1 MVTIQILDQ
10 EVDCDGTS
18 PSFYR
23 EMEQTISFFA
33 KTSREEY
40 ASFQPLWHADSHNY
54 LSFEIGPRLR
64 SNVYVASSPD
74 FDQSVDAKF
83 ARFAR
88 EIGYY
93 NAEMQAYSWLEGHEI
108 GPKFLGYL
116 TEEGRVM
123 GFLPENI
130 EGRRAAIG
138 DLSACKSIPRKLH
151 ALGLI
156 HRDVNKH
163 NFLITE
169 HGPVLIDF
177 VTAEKSNDTK
187 AMEVKLEG
195 LEKQFL
201 DELGIGSKEVEEGN
215 THA

>member
-1 MVTIQILDQ
+1 MATIQILDQ

-23 EMEQTISFFA
+23 EMTISI
-33 KTSREEY
+33 
-40 ASFQPLWHADSHNY
+40 
-54 LSFEIGPRLR
+54 EIGPSLR

-74 FDQSVDAKF
+74 FEQSVDAES

-93 NAEMQAYSWLEGHEI
+93 NAEMQAYSRLEGHEI
-108 GPKFLGYL
+108 GQSSWATLPKKG
-116 TEEGRVM
+116 E
-123 GFLPENI
+123 
-130 EGRRAAIG
+130 
-138 DLSACKSIPRKLH
+138 KLH

-187 AMEVKLEG
+187 AMEAKLEG

-201 DELGIGSKEVEEGN
+201 DELGIGSKELEEG
-215 THA
+215 HA